1 MKPVT
6 NTTEKYKQENFA
18 KEFLLDQMLNPG
30 GHPIEDM
37 EAAGQR
43 ELLFSNVLPVDTYRD
58 TIEDFEALGFKF
70 GDIVENDDIFQ
81 YAELPEGWERKPGGN
96 SYWSVLVDTEGMERV
111 GIFYKAA
118 FYDRH
123 AHMYIVS
130 EPRKYEG

>member
-6 NTTEKYKQENFA
+6 NTTQKLKNPDA
-18 KEFLLDQMLNPG
+18 AMDFLAEQLVNPG
-30 GHPIEDM
+30 GTPIEDM

-43 ELLFSNVLPVDTYRD
+43 ELIFSNVLPVDTSRD

-70 GDIVENDDIFQ
+70 GDVVEDDPIFR
-81 YAELPEGWERKPGGN
+81 YAELPEGWERGPGGN
-96 SYWSVLVDTEGMERV
+96 SYWTVIVDTEGVERV

-123 AHMYIVS
+123 AHMYI
-130 EPRKYEG
+130 RKDS